1 MVNPPSED
9 NLPGEDEVLYRSQVQ
24 GVLIPYT
31 TKEDTYNYYETR
43 NYVNDVNR
51 DHTQVLQ
58 TYDDQLQKRE
68 TYVYGNGRATYT
80 NESTGDSYH
89 YLTSQSGSV
98 TGLTQNGQAVAS
110 SSYALYG
117 ETKQTTDTTGNPFA
131 YNGEAR
137 DITGLDYL
145 RARYYDNQA
154 GTFLTADSYQGSQT
168 DPLSQNLYAY
178 VQNNPANYTDPSG
191 HIGRPNINLPDSR
204 GSRKPKRSSQ
214 SKSNQSKVYP
224 IFPSG
229 TSIIDQQLIIANQSA
244 AQGLVD
250 AQKRFIQETKGYSY
264 NPIVDMFRDP
274 LGPSRSPI
282 DYGSTPFATI
292 TRSYIDSVLT
302 TARQTVYT
310 PPPSDYERAVQSG
323 QSTYD
328 WSRSTTREAKN
339 IHRNWTKALEET
351 IRHVCNTQTA
361 KGKDSGQ
368 TKTKIDDRILLTLG
382 IIGSINGIALGLYD
396 WFKKNPIGIS
406 NTNTVSS
413 SQSSSGVLFSGFVD
427 YTSQTATGDK
437 SWLNIDFINDKPS
450 GMTFN
455 MNTGSLSL
463 GYEGGNWSVSG
474 SGNYSKYNTISGSI
488 SFEKDGFEA
497 NYVNSAIYKNEVSIG
512 NGAGIKLSPDIVAGM
527 LNIYNTF
534 ETGQSK
540 DGVTITNTVNTGLRT
555 INGSQATVILSLL
568 ALLLGNPAPMEQI
581 QQLPLTP

>member
-1 MVNPPSED
+1 M
-9 NLPGEDEVLYRSQVQ
+9 
-24 GVLIPYT
+24 
-31 TKEDTYNYYETR
+31 
-43 NYVNDVNR
+43 
-51 DHTQVLQ
+51 
-58 TYDDQLQKRE
+58 
-68 TYVYGNGRATYT
+68 
-80 NESTGDSYH
+80 
-89 YLTSQSGSV
+89 
-98 TGLTQNGQAVAS
+98 
-110 SSYALYG
+110 
-117 ETKQTTDTTGNPFA
+117 
-131 YNGEAR
+131 
-137 DITGLDYL
+137 
-145 RARYYDNQA
+145 
-154 GTFLTADSYQGSQT
+154 
-168 DPLSQNLYAY
+168 
-178 VQNNPANYTDPSG
+178 
-191 HIGRPNINLPDSR
+191 
-204 GSRKPKRSSQ
+204 
-214 SKSNQSKVYP
+214 
-224 IFPSG
+224 
-229 TSIIDQQLIIANQSA
+229 
-244 AQGLVD
+244 
-250 AQKRFIQETKGYSY
+250 
-264 NPIVDMFRDP
+264 
-274 LGPSRSPI
+274 
-282 DYGSTPFATI
+282 
-292 TRSYIDSVLT
+292 
-302 TARQTVYT
+302 
-310 PPPSDYERAVQSG
+310 
-323 QSTYD
+323 
-328 WSRSTTREAKN
+328 
-339 IHRNWTKALEET
+339 
-351 IRHVCNTQTA
+351 
-361 KGKDSGQ
+361 
-368 TKTKIDDRILLTLG
+368 LTLG

-488 SFEKDGFEA
+488 SFGKDGFEA

>member
-1 MVNPPSED
+1 
-9 NLPGEDEVLYRSQVQ
+9 
-24 GVLIPYT
+24 
-31 TKEDTYNYYETR
+31 
-43 NYVNDVNR
+43 
-51 DHTQVLQ
+51 
-58 TYDDQLQKRE
+58 
-68 TYVYGNGRATYT
+68 
-80 NESTGDSYH
+80 
-89 YLTSQSGSV
+89 
-98 TGLTQNGQAVAS
+98 
-110 SSYALYG
+110 
-117 ETKQTTDTTGNPFA
+117 
-131 YNGEAR
+131 
-137 DITGLDYL
+137 
-145 RARYYDNQA
+145 
-154 GTFLTADSYQGSQT
+154 T

-368 TKTKIDDRILLTLG
+368 TKTKIDDKTLLTLG

-488 SFEKDGFEA
+488 SFGKYGFEA